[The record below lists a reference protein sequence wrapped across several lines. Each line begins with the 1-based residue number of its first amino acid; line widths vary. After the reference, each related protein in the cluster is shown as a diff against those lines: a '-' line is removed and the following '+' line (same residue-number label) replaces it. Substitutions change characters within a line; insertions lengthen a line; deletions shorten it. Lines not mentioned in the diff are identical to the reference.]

1 MISPNLRFHGLIPW
15 PPSHTAEAAL
25 EHAGKRCSL
34 ARNRNACLGSSAG
47 AAQPVTGMRNS
58 ALQHE
63 PAPCHGLTALNASK
77 AALPVS

>member
-25 EHAGKRCSL
+25 EHAGKRCNL
-34 ARNRNACLGSSAG
+34 ARNRNAYLGSSAG

-58 ALQHE
+58 ALQ
-63 PAPCHGLTALNASK
+63 A
-77 AALPVS
+77 